1 MAGRFRRRRRRS
13 DAPAQSGL
21 ERVSHPPGGREHLR
35 VAVSESPGSARIA
48 LSGQFD
54 IASADDATRALQALL
69 NRGLDR
75 VVIDLSGLDFMDS
88 TGVKFLVEGRD
99 TARDLGVKL
108 SLVHGGDPVRR
119 VLKVAGVMALF
130 EDADDPQSLP

>member
-1 MAGRFRRRRRRS
+1 MVGPFRRRRRRS
-13 DAPAQSGL
+13 DGPARSALG
-21 ERVSHPPGGREHLR
+21 RASHPRAGGEHLR
-35 VAVSESPGSARIA
+35 VDVSESPGSARIV

-54 IASADDATRALQALL
+54 IASADDASRALQALL
-69 NRGLDR
+69 NRRLDL
-75 VVIDLSGLDFMDS
+75 VVVDLSGLEFMDS

-119 VLKVAGVMALF
+119 VLTVAGVIALF
-130 EDADDPQSLP
+130 EDADNPQSLP

>member
-1 MAGRFRRRRRRS
+1 MVGPFRRRRRRS
-13 DAPAQSGL
+13 DGPAQSALG
-21 ERVSHPPGGREHLR
+21 RASHPRAGGEHLR
-35 VAVSESPGSARIA
+35 VDVSESPGSARIV

-54 IASADDATRALQALL
+54 IASADDASRALQALL
-69 NRGLDR
+69 NRRLDL
-75 VVIDLSGLDFMDS
+75 VVVDLSGLEFMDS

-119 VLKVAGVMALF
+119 VLTVAGVIALF
-130 EDADDPQSLP
+130 QDADNPQSLP